1 MKDIKC
7 DAGHSADEKARE
19 ECEGTAFH
27 GLYRMVSAPSLTKT
41 DDFVFPSCYKFIR
54 QCIVPATEGTLLFR
68 LTLSINSYLFMK
80 SPCRAGDS
88 MK

>member
-41 DDFVFPSCYKFIR
+41 DGHHF
-54 QCIVPATEGTLLFR
+54 L
-68 LTLSINSYLFMK
+68 
-80 SPCRAGDS
+80 
-88 MK
+88 